1 MKKKQENSQANN
13 SDGFS
18 VLIDSYTNALKDN
31 SDIITEMLEELSK
44 RELSEGDK
52 RDLKKINRELSSI
65 DKQINKLGK

>member
-1 MKKKQENSQANN
+1 
-13 SDGFS
+13 
-18 VLIDSYTNALKDN
+18 
-31 SDIITEMLEELSK
+31 MLEELSK